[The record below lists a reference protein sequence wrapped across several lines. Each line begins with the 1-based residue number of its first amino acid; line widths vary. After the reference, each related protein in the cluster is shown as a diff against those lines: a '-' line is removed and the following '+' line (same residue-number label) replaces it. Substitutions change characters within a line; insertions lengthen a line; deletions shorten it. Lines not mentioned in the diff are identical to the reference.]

1 MQVSTGSWNSGRMC
15 RLQQWVSRVQ
25 DLAPEEEMGVNQ
37 SPVILDSVV
46 KLSSQEN
53 ARGGFSGL
61 TRRHE
66 MV

>member
-1 MQVSTGSWNSGRMC
+1 MQVSTGSGNSGRMC

-25 DLAPEEEMGVNQ
+25 DLAPEEMDDNQ

-53 ARGGFSGL
+53 ARRGFSGL
-61 TRRHE
+61 TRRQ
-66 MV
+66 